1 MIIWMFDNKSL
12 ALGQTAKFLGKN
24 LVENKTENPSKD
36 ALGWS
41 DLLAR
46 ETSNRETA
54 EHQL

>member
-1 MIIWMFDNKSL
+1 MFDNKSL